1 MVMEPD
7 VLALTL
13 DEAMAACAKAHIDV
27 NVVITRSS
35 RQFIP
40 GDARVVRFVM
50 LNEVNMVLT
59 VACEQKGEGGV
70 I

>member
-1 MVMEPD
+1 MVPD

-13 DEAMAACAKAHIDV
+13 DEALAACEKAYIDV
-27 NVVITRSS
+27 NIVITRPT
-35 RQFIP
+35 RDFIP

-50 LNEVNMVLT
+50 INETNGVLT

-70 I
+70 V